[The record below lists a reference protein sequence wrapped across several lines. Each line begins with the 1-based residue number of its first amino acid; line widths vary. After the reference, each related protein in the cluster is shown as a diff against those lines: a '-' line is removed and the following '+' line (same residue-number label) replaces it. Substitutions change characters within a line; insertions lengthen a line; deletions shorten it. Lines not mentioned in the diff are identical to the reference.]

1 MDHIMEK
8 DNESTFSR
16 MMKNKNRKQ
25 KFDEGYG
32 KFLLSE
38 FLIDAMAEKHIS
50 VRKLA
55 DAAHVSP
62 TVIQNIRSGKSTNVT
77 LNKLNNLITVLGY
90 QINFKK
96 IS

>member
-1 MDHIMEK
+1 MKTKNI
-8 DNESTFSR
+8 ESTFTR
-16 MMKNKNRKQ
+16 LMKDKNRKQ

-38 FLIDAMAEKHIS
+38 FLIEAMEKEHIS

-55 DAAHVSP
+55 EEAHVSP
-62 TVIQNIRSGKSTNVT
+62 TVIQNIRSGKTTNVT
-77 LNKLNNLITVLGY
+77 LNKLNSLTSVLGY
-90 QINFKK
+90 QIDFKK

>member
-1 MDHIMEK
+1 MGQS
-8 DNESTFSR
+8 NESTFSR
-16 MMKNKNRKQ
+16 MMTNKNRKH
-25 KFDEGYG
+25 KFDEGYN

-38 FLIDAMAEKHIS
+38 FLIDAMEEKHIS

-77 LNKLNNLITVLGY
+77 LNKLTSLTSVLGY
-90 QINFKK
+90 QIDFKK
-96 IS
+96 IL

>member
-1 MDHIMEK
+1 MK
-8 DNESTFSR
+8 TKNTESTFTR
-16 MMKNKNRKQ
+16 LMKDKNRKQ

-38 FLIDAMAEKHIS
+38 FLIEAMEKKHIS

-55 DAAHVSP
+55 EEAHVSP
-62 TVIQNIRSGKSTNVT
+62 TIIQNIRSGKTNNVT
-77 LNKLNNLITVLGY
+77 LNKLSSLTSALGY
-90 QINFKK
+90 QIDFKK

>member
-1 MDHIMEK
+1 MKTKNI
-8 DNESTFSR
+8 ESTFTR
-16 MMKNKNRKQ
+16 LMKDKNRKQ

-38 FLIDAMAEKHIS
+38 FLIEAMEKEHIS

-55 DAAHVSP
+55 EEAHVSP
-62 TVIQNIRSGKSTNVT
+62 TVIQNIRSGKTTNVT
-77 LNKLNNLITVLGY
+77 LNKLSSLISALGY
-90 QINFKK
+90 QIDFKK

>member
-1 MDHIMEK
+1 MKTKNI
-8 DNESTFSR
+8 ESTFTR
-16 MMKNKNRKQ
+16 LMKNKNRKQ

-38 FLIDAMAEKHIS
+38 FLIEAMEKKHIS

-55 DAAHVSP
+55 EEAHVSP
-62 TVIQNIRSGKSTNVT
+62 TIIQNIRSGKTTNVT
-77 LNKLNNLITVLGY
+77 LNKLSSLTSALGY
-90 QINFKK
+90 QIDFKK

>member
-1 MDHIMEK
+1 MKTKNI
-8 DNESTFSR
+8 ESTFTR
-16 MMKNKNRKQ
+16 LMKDKNRKQ

-38 FLIDAMAEKHIS
+38 FLIEAMKKEHIS

-55 DAAHVSP
+55 EEAHVSP
-62 TVIQNIRSGKSTNVT
+62 TVIQNIRSGKTTNVT
-77 LNKLNNLITVLGY
+77 LNKLSSLISALGY
-90 QINFKK
+90 QIDFKK

>member
-1 MDHIMEK
+1 MKTKNI
-8 DNESTFSR
+8 ESTFTR
-16 MMKNKNRKQ
+16 LMKDKNRKQ

-38 FLIDAMAEKHIS
+38 FLIEAMEKKHIS

-55 DAAHVSP
+55 EEAHVSP
-62 TVIQNIRSGKSTNVT
+62 TIIQNIRSGKTTNVT
-77 LNKLNNLITVLGY
+77 LNKLSSLTSALGY
-90 QINFKK
+90 QIDFKK